1 VVTVVCSRAPGV
13 RFCGA
18 WFWYMSA
25 SVYVTL
31 YASSS
36 FLYCLAYQER
46 DFAMA

>member
-1 VVTVVCSRAPGV
+1 VLAVARSRAPSA
-13 RFCGA
+13 RYRGA

-36 FLYCLAYQER
+36 FLYCLAHQER
-46 DFAMA
+46 DFSMT